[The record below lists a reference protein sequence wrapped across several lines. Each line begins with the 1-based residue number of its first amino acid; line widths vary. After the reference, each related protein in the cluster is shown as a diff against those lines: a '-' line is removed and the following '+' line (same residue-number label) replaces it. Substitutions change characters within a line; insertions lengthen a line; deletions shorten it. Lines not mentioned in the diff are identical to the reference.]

1 VPCPF
6 ENPLELD
13 PANVVTSPGN
23 IHDCRNH
30 HLQHRNRE
38 KKSHL
43 PLVVIV
49 RIKSLS
55 VAYMILVVLMTIRF
69 SADENFTFVPDPS

>member
-1 VPCPF
+1 MI
-6 ENPLELD
+6 
-13 PANVVTSPGN
+13 VVTIISSTETGK
-23 IHDCRNH
+23 
-30 HLQHRNRE
+30 